1 MCLCYFQKQQIALH
15 PPLSLLLLM
24 VTHKRFLRPLIIF
37 AFRQVWANPT
47 RSQPALTLIMA
58 YLTCSEGGSREL
70 HLLGG
75 TQHCTIVMGTH
86 PFDMERN
93 RRAARGWK
101 LLTDRGKRGPEEV
114 SPGKWQ
120 AISVSPTCGPVG
132 AINSPLRALP
142 HRVGQPFPAGF
153 KQTRCHQ
160 QLQGIHCSSYQC
172 AIVWA
177 ASSSL

>member
-1 MCLCYFQKQQIALH
+1 MFFKTTYYLRLQTSLNKSNSHRTSIKSDHGLLNVLWRGKH
-15 PPLSLLLLM
+15 RITLTWRNTPLY
-24 VTHKRFLRPLIIF
+24 HC
-37 AFRQVWANPT
+37 N
-47 RSQPALTLIMA
+47 SQ
-58 YLTCSEGGSREL
+58 
-70 HLLGG
+70 
-75 TQHCTIVMGTH
+75 GTH

-93 RRAARGWK
+93 RWAARGWK